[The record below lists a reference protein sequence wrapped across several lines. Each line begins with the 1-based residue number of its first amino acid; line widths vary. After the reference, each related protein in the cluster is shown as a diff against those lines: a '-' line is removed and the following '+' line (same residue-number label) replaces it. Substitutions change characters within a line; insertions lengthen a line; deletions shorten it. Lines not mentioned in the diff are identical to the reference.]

1 VVAVGISLD
10 ELQRINN
17 RKRQPYERLA
27 YPLVGVL
34 DGRFSARE
42 FAQIPAP
49 MSRLDCIALTVE
61 QPLPGGPDG
70 PLAARL
76 RDVFTELAP
85 VTQSD
90 LLASGF
96 SRLPRPDKSACFFCP
111 FHRPKE
117 WLRQR
122 RQSPEQFKRA
132 CELENLLNERRDE
145 LGRDH
150 VYFTRFGKPLGEAIP
165 DVKDPMAVWEFP
177 GFDDDASCDNGF
189 CMT

>member
-1 VVAVGISLD
+1 VGISSD
-10 ELQRINN
+10 EIHRINA
-17 RKRQPYERLA
+17 RKVQGYERLA

-34 DGRFSARE
+34 DGRFSAKA
-42 FAQIPAP
+42 FDQIDTP
-49 MSRLDCIALTVE
+49 MSRLDCEALTRE

-76 RDVFTELAP
+76 REIFTELAP
-85 VTQSD
+85 VTRAD
-90 LLASGF
+90 LLNSGF
-96 SRLPRPDKSACFFCP
+96 TQLPRPDKSACFFCP

-122 RQSPEQFKRA
+122 RQSPEQFQRA
-132 CELENLLNERRDE
+132 VELEDLLNERRDE

-150 VYFTRFGKPLGEAIP
+150 VYFTRFGKRLEDAIP
-165 DVKDPMAVWEFP
+165 DVVDPADVWKFP
-177 GFDDDASCDNGF
+177 GFDDDAHCDNGY